1 MYVRDVLCK
10 VLYSRMF
17 FWLVVR
23 INDSIKVI
31 FGLRIEVMGVFD
43 IYGFEVFEVRVFF
56 EF

>member
-43 IYGFEVFEVRVFF
+43 IYGFEVFEVRIFF
-56 EF
+56 